1 MMKYANN
8 HFLNLIKDTQMLIN
22 LIIVIFNAAIFM
34 TATNYICSNGYERIF
49 IERLSTLPAPPE
61 KAYIECICACLLLI
75 ILIKSHGIKNKN
87 ILITLELALSLFIII
102 RLNGSY
108 NGIIL
113 MILVNRLSLSMS
125 NKETFQNCLIFGTIF
140 ILTDY
145 SFLTTFVKLPSLST
159 YISYLPSS
167 RIPFMVF
174 MQNILVIFNIVLFI
188 VFLLITLLIKE
199 KEKEEVSAELEYVSQ
214 VNEQLK
220 IYAELTEKISEEN
233 ERKRISREIHD
244 TLGHALTGILA
255 GVDAC
260 RVLIDI
266 DPERTK
272 KQLDIVANVVRQ
284 GIQDVRGSLQ
294 KLRPGTLEE
303 SSLKN
308 SLEKMTKEFEEVSN
322 LKINFYYE
330 WSEVDL
336 EKTKEDIVYR
346 IIQESITNAL
356 RHGEATLVEVDLF
369 QDDYHY
375 MIVIQDNGKGCEK
388 IHYGYGLKQMMERVA
403 ILDGKITF
411 NGDHGFRTM
420 VEFRK

>member
-1 MMKYANN
+1 MQYANKKY
-8 HFLNLIKDTQMLIN
+8 LGIAKDAQMLVN
-22 LIIVIFNAAIFM
+22 LIIVIFHSAIFM
-34 TATNYICSNGYERIF
+34 TSTNYICSNGYERIF
-49 IERLSTLPAPPE
+49 IERLSSLPAPPE
-61 KAYIECICACLLLI
+61 KAYLECVASCVLLI
-75 ILIKSHGIKNKN
+75 ILIKGKWIKNKN
-87 ILITLELALSLFIII
+87 VLTVAELILSIFIII

-113 MILVNRLSLSMS
+113 MILVNRLSTSMS
-125 NKETFQNCLIFGTIF
+125 NRETFENCLVFGTIF
-140 ILTDY
+140 IITDY
-145 SFLTTFVKLPSLST
+145 SFLTTFIALPSLST
-159 YISYLPSS
+159 YISYLPSNEIS
-167 RIPFMVF
+167 LIVF
-174 MQNILVIFNIVLFI
+174 MQNILVILNVVLFI

-199 KEKEEVSAELEYVSQ
+199 KEKEEVSEELAYVSE
-214 VNEQLK
+214 VNEQLR
-220 IYAELTEKISEEN
+220 IYAQLTEKISEEN

-266 DPERTK
+266 DPEKTK
-272 KQLDIVANVVRQ
+272 KQLEIVSNVVRQ

-294 KLRPGTLEE
+294 KLRPGVLEE

-308 SLEKMTKEFEEVSN
+308 SLEKMMKEFEEVSN
-322 LKINFYYE
+322 IKIIFYYG
-330 WSEVDL
+330 WSDVDL

-356 RHGEATLVEVDLF
+356 RHGEATLVEVDMF

-375 MIVIQDNGKGCEK
+375 LIAVQDNGKGCEK
-388 IHYGYGLKQMMERVA
+388 IHYGYGLKQMQERVA
-403 ILDGKITF
+403 ILDGKISF
-411 NGDHGFRTM
+411 SGEHGFRVM